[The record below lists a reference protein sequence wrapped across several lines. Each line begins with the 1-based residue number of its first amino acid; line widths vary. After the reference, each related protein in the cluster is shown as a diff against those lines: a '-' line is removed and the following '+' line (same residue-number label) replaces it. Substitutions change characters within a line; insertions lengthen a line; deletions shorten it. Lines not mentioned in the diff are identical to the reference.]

1 MHGNDPHSLAE
12 ASPALDKATPAPA
25 GGWWGRLRR
34 VIESHPRGLFL
45 LFFVEMWERFSYY
58 GMRAILVPY
67 LITTTLAQAQL
78 GVYWGPTA
86 LTGHAAADPG
96 TGAIS
101 GVAAHIGYQQLR
113 EDILTAAN
121 PGRGWSEGEANL
133 LYGWYTGL
141 AYLLPLVGGYVADKV
156 LGTHRSVLVGGIVIA
171 LGHIAL
177 AISGLGGLGH
187 SELGMSIFIGGL
199 ALIVIGTGYFKP
211 CVSVMVSQLYPAGD
225 PRRDSAFTI
234 FYMGINL
241 GALLCNYVAGTLGEK
256 VGWHWGF
263 GAAAVGMLAGLTLYL
278 WGRPRH
284 LQGIGLPPQQF
295 TQARYAMVQVPL
307 ALLLAAAVAGFYHVG
322 GFGWLAQTMKSVWE
336 ADVWRWSIVAV
347 STLAVLGG
355 AAWLIAIQRPGERGL
370 TASILIFMLFNAV
383 FWIGFE
389 QAGSTL
395 NVFAQRYTDRR
406 VPLGPLAGIF
416 GVAEWEMPFT
426 WFQSLNPFLI
436 LVLAPVFAW
445 MWSALERRGWNPTQ
459 PMKIFWGL
467 VLLGIGYVFVVIGA
481 YLNNKRGLPVSMFWL
496 TAMYF
501 FHTLGELCLSPTGL
515 AYVTRAAPT
524 RYVSLLMGIWF
535 ISSFLANLGGGI
547 IASYVEEV
555 ERGQIKLPWQVY
567 GYELGGRA
575 DYFAMFA
582 VGAFLAALV
591 IFVLTPIFK
600 RYLGVKE

>member
-1 MHGNDPHSLAE
+1 MHGHDPQLVSETA
-12 ASPALDKATPAPA
+12 AALDKETLVTRR
-25 GGWWGRLRR
+25 GLWGRLRG

-78 GVYWGPTA
+78 GMYWGPSAFIGHTVTDPALGVVSGTA
-86 LTGHAAADPG
+86 A
-96 TGAIS
+96 
-101 GVAAHIGYQQLR
+101 VVGYDKLR
-113 EDILTAAN
+113 EDIEAAAN
-121 PGRGWSEGEANL
+121 PGRGWAEGEANL

-141 AYLLPLVGGYVADKV
+141 AYLLPLIGGYVADKL

-171 LGHIAL
+171 LGHIVL
-177 AISGLGGLGH
+177 AVSGLGNLAH
-187 SELGMSIFIGGL
+187 SELGMSLFISGL

-211 CVSVMVSQLYPAGD
+211 CASVMVSQLYPPGD

-241 GALLCNYVAGTLGEK
+241 GALMCNYVAGTLGEK

-263 GAAAVGMLAGLTLYL
+263 GAAAVGMLAGLVMYI
-278 WGRPRH
+278 WGRPRY
-284 LQGIGLPPQQF
+284 LQGIGLPP
-295 TQARYAMVQVPL
+295 AAYADVRYPILQVPL
-307 ALLLAAAVAGFYHVG
+307 ALLLAAAVGVFYHVG
-322 GFGWLAQTMKSVWE
+322 GFGWLAQALKSVWMV
-336 ADVWRWSIVAV
+336 DVWRWLIILG
-347 STLAVLGG
+347 TLAAVIGG
-355 AAWLIAIQRPGERGL
+355 AAWLIAIQQPGERGL
-370 TASILIFMLFNAV
+370 TASILIFMMFNAV

-395 NVFAQRYTDRR
+395 NVFAQRSTDRR
-406 VPLGPLAGIF
+406 IPLGPFSTLF

-436 LVLAPVFAW
+436 LVLAPSFAW
-445 MWSALERRGWNPTQ
+445 LWSFLEKHGWNPTQ

-467 VLLGIGYVFVVIGA
+467 VLLGVGYVFIVIGA
-481 YLNNKRGLPVSMFWL
+481 YLNHTSGMPVSMFWL
-496 TAMYF
+496 TAMYL

-515 AYVTRAAPT
+515 AYVTRAAPA

-547 IASYVEEV
+547 IASYIEEV
-555 ERGQIKLPWQVY
+555 ESGKIKLPWQLY

-582 VGAFLAALV
+582 VGSLMAALV
-591 IFVLTPIFK
+591 ILILTPLFK

>member
-1 MHGNDPHSLAE
+1 MHGNDPYSLAE
-12 ASPALDKATPAPA
+12 VSSTLDKATPAPA

-34 VIESHPRGLFL
+34 VVESHPRGLFL

-67 LITTTLAQAQL
+67 LIR
-78 GVYWGPTA
+78 
-86 LTGHAAADPG
+86 DRMD
-96 TGAIS
+96 AI
-101 GVAAHIGYQQLR
+101 
-113 EDILTAAN
+113 N
-121 PGRGWSEGEANL
+121 PGRGWPEGQANL

-141 AYLLPLVGGYVADKV
+141 AYLLPLIGGFVADRL

-171 LGHIAL
+171 LGHIVL
-177 AISGLGGLGH
+177 AISGLNGLAF
-187 SELGMSIFIGGL
+187 SELGMSMFIAGL

-211 CVSVMVSQLYPAGD
+211 CVSVMVSQLYESGD

-256 VGWHWGF
+256 VNWHMGF
-263 GAAAVGMLAGLTLYL
+263 GAAAVGMLAGLSLYV
-278 WGRPRH
+278 WGRPRY
-284 LQGIGLPPQQF
+284 LRGIGLPPEKYHDWH
-295 TQARYAMVQVPL
+295 YAAVQVPL
-307 ALLLAAAVAGFYHVG
+307 AVLLAALVGVFYHIG
-322 GFGWLAQTMKSVWE
+322 GFGWLADTIRAIWEHPYGHYLLAYGSVL
-336 ADVWRWSIVAV
+336 
-347 STLAVLGG
+347 LALAG
-355 AAWLIAIQRPGERGL
+355 AAWLVAIQQPGERGL

-395 NVFAQRYTDRR
+395 NVFAEKFTDRR
-406 VPLGPLAGIF
+406 VPLGPF
-416 GVAEWEMPFT
+416 GRVFGTPEWEMPFT

-436 LVLAPVFAW
+436 LTLAPAFAW
-445 MWSALERRGWNPTQ
+445 MWSALEKRGWNPTQ

-467 VLLGIGYVFVVIGA
+467 VLLGVGYVFIVIGA
-481 YLNNKRGLPVSMFWL
+481 YLNHKHGQPVSMFWL
-496 TAMYF
+496 TAMYL

-515 AYVTRAAPT
+515 AYVTRAAPA

-555 ERGQIKLPWQVY
+555 ERGEIKLPWQLY

-582 VGAFLAALV
+582 VGAFAAALV
-591 IFVLTPIFK
+591 ILILTPIFK